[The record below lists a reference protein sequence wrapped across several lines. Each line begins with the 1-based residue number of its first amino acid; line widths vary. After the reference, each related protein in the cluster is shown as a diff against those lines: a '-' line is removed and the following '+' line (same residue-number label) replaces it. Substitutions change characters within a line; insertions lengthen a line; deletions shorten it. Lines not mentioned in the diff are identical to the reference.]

1 MIRFNLCV
9 ALFAA
14 VLMTIICQPAAAV
27 VLYQEDF
34 EGVSLPATLLDVGYT
49 WAFGGPVDAPITTT
63 SELNAT
69 QALDPPGSD
78 YQAAVHSIPS
88 PAAGSIYTLT
98 ADAYFHS
105 PANGGS
111 HDTMI
116 GLAGSAISA
125 GWDNGAGAFIRN
137 DWTGGDLG
145 LQFDLSGLGGTYQY
159 FTPGFANDMPSSLTI
174 EIDLIN
180 DVATGTV
187 TAGAVTEILSGTI
200 SNVANALIINQI
212 SIVQYQAGF
221 DLDNMLL
228 IGVAGDLV
236 GDLDG
241 NGYVSDEDLDLL
253 RTWWGQSVGP
263 APASADPSGDSFVG
277 GADFDIVMNNW
288 HLGTPVASTVPEPG
302 SLVMLA
308 LGSFVLLVLRRRCR
322 V

>member
-1 MIRFNLCV
+1 MFRFNLCL

-14 VLMTIICQPAAAV
+14 VLMTIICQPAVAV
-27 VLYQEDF
+27 TIYSEDF
-34 EGVSLPATLLDVGYT
+34 EGVSLPATLLDVGYVSVV
-49 WAFGGPVDAPITTT
+49 GPSDAPITTT

-69 QALDPPGSD
+69 QALDPPASD
-78 YQAAVHSIPS
+78 YSAAVHAIPS
-88 PAAGSIYTLT
+88 PTAGKIYTLT

-221 DLDNMLL
+221 DLDNILL
-228 IGVAGDLV
+228 T
-236 GDLDG
+236 
-241 NGYVSDEDLDLL
+241 E
-253 RTWWGQSVGP
+253 
-263 APASADPSGDSFVG
+263 
-277 GADFDIVMNNW
+277 
-288 HLGTPVASTVPEPG
+288 VPEP
-302 SLVMLA
+302 STLLMLISGLIGLA
-308 LGSFVLLVLRRRCR
+308 VWRRRP
-322 V
+322 